1 MNSKKR
7 IDFPSREFSGIEI
20 RSLIMLSAEV
30 QESIDN
36 IGVALVA
43 LSNSP
48 YLDDSKKEL
57 ISKMDHEAQL
67 ARSKLDKIVGIISI
81 EKYLIND
88 S

>member
-20 RSLIMLSAEV
+20 KSLIMLSAEV

-36 IGVALVA
+36 VGIALVA

-57 ISKMDHEAQL
+57 ISKMDHEAKL

-81 EKYLIND
+81 EKVLIND

>member
-20 RSLIMLSAEV
+20 TSLIMLSAEV

-81 EKYLIND
+81 EKALIND

>member
-20 RSLIMLSAEV
+20 TSLIMLSAEV

-48 YLDDSKKEL
+48 YLDYSKKEL

-81 EKYLIND
+81 EKALIND

>member
-20 RSLIMLSAEV
+20 KSLIMLSAEV

-36 IGVALVA
+36 VGIALVA

-81 EKYLIND
+81 EKVLIND

>member
-20 RSLIMLSAEV
+20 TSLIMLSAEV

-81 EKYLIND
+81 EKVLIND

>member
-20 RSLIMLSAEV
+20 TSLIMLSAEV

-48 YLDDSKKEL
+48 YLDDGKKEL

-81 EKYLIND
+81 EKVLIND

>member
-20 RSLIMLSAEV
+20 TSLIMLSAEV

>member
-7 IDFPSREFSGIEI
+7 IDFHSREFSGIEI
-20 RSLIMLSAEV
+20 TSLIMLSAEV

>member
-20 RSLIMLSAEV
+20 TSLIMLSAEV

-67 ARSKLDKIVGIISI
+67 ARTKLDKIVTIISI
-81 EKYLIND
+81 EKDLIND